1 MRCVDYTRRRLA
13 ILVNAFEL
21 CPLRSRFS
29 TESTT
34 MGLLAKI
41 SGLIEP
47 LREFIKT
54 KSVWGTCAGAILLSQ
69 AVSNPKKGGQELL
82 GGVSVKMTR
91 NGWGSQVRR
100 LSTLRLS
107 ACSTPDSLLIGRV
120 FRSPAA
126 S

>member
-21 CPLRSRFS
+21 CPLRSRLS

-47 LREFIKT
+47 LKEFIKT

-82 GGVSVKMTR
+82 GGVSVRMTR

-107 ACSTPDSLLIGRV
+107 VCSTPESHPIG
-120 FRSPAA
+120 
-126 S
+126 

>member
-1 MRCVDYTRRRLA
+1 MV
-13 ILVNAFEL
+13 
-21 CPLRSRFS
+21 
-29 TESTT
+29 
-34 MGLLAKI
+34 LLAKL

-82 GGVSVKMTR
+82 GGVSVKMMR

-100 LSTLRLS
+100 LQPSVVSPPSTLL
-107 ACSTPDSLLIGRV
+107 TPDSPLIG
-120 FRSPAA
+120 
-126 S
+126 